1 VNTLAVALLGLFALG
16 YLVLGGADIGV
27 GMVLPFL
34 GRTSRDRRLVI
45 AAIAP
50 FFLGNEVWLVATA
63 GVLAGA
69 FPAVESSVLHGLY
82 PAVAALLLGWVVRD
96 MGLWLR
102 GRVDARGWR
111 ACCDTAITLG
121 SWTVALSWG
130 AILASLIAGSTTHV
144 RTTPGAIATALAV
157 AGLFAVH
164 GMAFAAVRLTGPLR
178 DRARRLYGASG
189 EAALLAVTST
199 AFVILGLLAGS
210 GLEPA
215 DGTAPHASLVFLLPP
230 LLIVAP
236 LLLTAQGWVWW
247 TFRHRVTTATYL

>member
-1 VNTLAVALLGLFALG
+1 MNTLAVALLGLFALG

-69 FPAVESSVLHGLY
+69 FPPLESSVLHGLY

-96 MGLWLR
+96 TGLWLR

-111 ACCDTAITLG
+111 ACCDTAITAG

-130 AILASLIAGSTTHV
+130 AILASLIQGSTTQV
-144 RTTPGAIATALAV
+144 RTTPSAIVTALAV

-164 GMAFAAVRLTGPLR
+164 GMAFGAVRLTGSPR
-178 DRARRLYGASG
+178 HHARRLCGSSG
-189 EAALLAVTST
+189 EATLLAATS
-199 AFVILGLLAGS
+199 AALVVLGLLAGF

-215 DGTAPHASLVFLLPP
+215 GRTADHASLVFLLPP
-230 LLIVAP
+230 VLFVTP
-236 LLLTAQGWVWW
+236 LLLATQGWVWW

>member
-1 VNTLAVALLGLFALG
+1 VNTLAVALLSLFALG

-63 GVLAGA
+63 GLLAGA

-82 PAVAALLLGWVVRD
+82 PAVAALLLGWVARD
-96 MGLWLR
+96 TGLWLR

-121 SWTVALSWG
+121 SWAVALSWG
-130 AILASLIAGSTTHV
+130 AILASLIAGSTTQV
-144 RTTPGAIATALAV
+144 RTTPAAIATTLAV

-164 GMAFAAVRLTGPLR
+164 GMAFAAVRLSGPLR
-178 DRARRLYGASG
+178 ARGLHGSYG
-189 EAALLAVTST
+189 EAVLLVVTST
-199 AFVILGLLAGS
+199 AFVILGLLAGF

-215 DGTAPHASLVFLLPP
+215 GRTADHASLVFLLPP
-230 LLIVAP
+230 VLIVTP